1 MTIAQAVPPGSGR
14 LGRIA
19 HAGWQHAGGIPN
31 LMDLTRILFED
42 FAPAAVRLFYV
53 IACAAMGVFAF
64 GVYTQVRKYRRGAPL
79 AVSGEL
85 LTRFKAMVGTV
96 LTHRTIAR
104 RDRKA
109 GAAHR

>member
-1 MTIAQAVPPGSGR
+1 
-14 LGRIA
+14 
-19 HAGWQHAGGIPN
+19 
-31 LMDLTRILFED
+31 MDLTRILFED

-79 AVSGEL
+79 SVSGEL
-85 LTRFKAMVGTV
+85 LTRFKAMLGTV

-109 GAAHR
+109 GTAHRLIF